1 MIMYL
6 DKIKFTTI
14 RLSYFI
20 GKTMNNTVKLESS
33 LMTFYQQQQKKKK
46 KKNINQRFNTKKPYQ
61 KSKQYHEYQS
71 NILFRYVFYQKI

>member
-20 GKTMNNTVKLESS
+20 GKTVNNTFLTWK
-33 LMTFYQQQQKKKK
+33 
-46 KKNINQRFNTKKPYQ
+46 
-61 KSKQYHEYQS
+61 
-71 NILFRYVFYQKI
+71 

>member
-20 GKTMNNTVKLESS
+20 GKTMNNT
-33 LMTFYQQQQKKKK
+33 
-46 KKNINQRFNTKKPYQ
+46 FNLK
-61 KSKQYHEYQS
+61 
-71 NILFRYVFYQKI
+71 VA